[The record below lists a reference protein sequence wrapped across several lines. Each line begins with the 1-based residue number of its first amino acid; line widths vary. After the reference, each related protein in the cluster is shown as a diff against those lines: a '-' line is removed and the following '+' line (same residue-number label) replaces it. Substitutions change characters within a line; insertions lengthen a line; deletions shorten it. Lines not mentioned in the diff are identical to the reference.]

1 MYTKKELKIAA
12 DTIRQIAWEH
22 HMPEARVR
30 ADMEEAMNAGR
41 NDPDPVIRARWADF
55 HYAGAEPT
63 LEEFI
68 LWVAGMTN
76 PGRKDRKPF
85 WGH

>member
-12 DTIRQIAWEH
+12 DIIRKIAQEH
-22 HMPEARVR
+22 HMPEAQVR
-30 ADMEEAMNAGR
+30 AEMEEAMNAGR
-41 NDPDPVIRARWADF
+41 NDPDPAVQARWAGF

-68 LWVAGMTN
+68 LWVAGMTKN
-76 PGRKDRKPF
+76 TNTRQS
-85 WGH
+85 